1 MKLAGTTL
9 LSELPSQ
16 DSIAS
21 SLPSQLTFAYDLNPG
36 SIAVTCI
43 NSQALGRLAIPK
55 CIVQQHEYPC
65 KTGTSFSIPDVSP
78 EP

>member
-21 SLPSQLTFAYDLNPG
+21 SLPPQLTFAYDFPPG
-36 SIAVTCI
+36 VIANTCI
-43 NSQALGRLAIPK
+43 SSQALGRLAIPC
-55 CIVQQHEYPC
+55 CILQQHEYPC
-65 KTGTSFSIPDVSP
+65 QMGTSFSIPDVSP